1 VDELT
6 AHVVDHMGC
15 YSDLSGVP
23 AGGVGMLQGGVFIN
37 YRGEDSYSYGALLH
51 AELCRRFGSGLVFL
65 DSESIPAGADY
76 VEQLLGQVRR
86 ARVVLAVIGTRWLIA
101 SGPDGR
107 RIDDPADWIRREL
120 VEAFAAGLR
129 VIPVLIDGA
138 DMPTAADLPDEL
150 ATLAR
155 CQYRRLRHRDASVD
169 LARLVSE
176 LADLEPDLGAAAVS
190 RASEPAGGSLPN
202 QAPAAAPTPLAGW
215 QPPDQI
221 PAVTGYFTGREEE
234 LARLV
239 RVREANTGARVSAV
253 NGMPGVGKTALVLR
267 AARQM
272 VDAGRFPDGTIF
284 VDLRGFSSKVRLD
297 PATALDALLHSLGV
311 PGAGIP
317 AESDARAALYR
328 SVVARRK
335 VLIVLDNARD
345 EAQVRPLLPGTGGSL
360 VLVTSR
366 RRLAGLDDADHL
378 RVDVLPVPEAVRL
391 FRAMV
396 DTRDSGED
404 PTVEEIVRLCG
415 QLPLALRIAGA
426 RLRTT
431 RALSADRLLA
441 RLRTEQGWLSVLDD
455 GERSVKAA
463 LAVSFRHLPAEQQRA
478 FAVLGLHP
486 GLEYEPYATAA
497 LLDASPQHAL
507 RLLEGLEQVSLVDQ
521 QAARYTLHDLVRAY
535 AVTTD
540 AGA

>member
-150 ATLAR
+150 ALLAR

-169 LARLVSE
+169 LARLVAE
-176 LADLEPDLGAAAVS
+176 LAELDPELTAAAAGS
-190 RASEPAGGSLPN
+190 SESPGWQPPARAGIAARVLSGG
-202 QAPAAAPTPLAGW
+202 

-221 PAVTGYFTGREEE
+221 PAVTGHFTGRAEE
-234 LARLV
+234 LTQLV
-239 RVREANTGARVSAV
+239 RGRSAGPMVSAV
-253 NGMPGVGKTALVLR
+253 NGMPGVGKTALVVR
-267 AARQM
+267 AARHLA
-272 VDAGRFPDGTIF
+272 DAGRYPDGVVF
-284 VDLRGFSSKVRLD
+284 LDLRGFSSKAQMS
-297 PATALDALLHSLGV
+297 PASALDALLHSLGV

-317 AESDARAALYR
+317 ADIEARVALYR
-328 SVVARRK
+328 TVVARRGL
-335 VLIVLDNARD
+335 LIVLDNARD
-345 EAQVRPLLPGTGGSL
+345 EAQVRPLLPGTGDSL

-366 RRLAGLDDADHL
+366 RRLAGLDDAEHL
-378 RVDVLPVPEAVRL
+378 SVEVLSVPEAVRL

-396 DTRDSGED
+396 DTHDRDPD
-404 PTVEEIVRLCG
+404 RAVEEIVRLCG
-415 QLPLALRIAGA
+415 
-426 RLRTT
+426 
-431 RALSADRLLA
+431 
-441 RLRTEQGWLSVLDD
+441 
-455 GERSVKAA
+455 
-463 LAVSFRHLPAEQQRA
+463 
-478 FAVLGLHP
+478 
-486 GLEYEPYATAA
+486 
-497 LLDASPQHAL
+497 
-507 RLLEGLEQVSLVDQ
+507 
-521 QAARYTLHDLVRAY
+521 
-535 AVTTD
+535 
-540 AGA
+540 